1 LCCIGF
7 LPQVGHDDATA
18 ATAPGQKS
26 APAAAVL
33 GEGRAVQ
40 FGAQIP
46 MITELGESRPSL
58 FIVVRYNLFPECG
71 RVRSFIGPICRL
83 ILCKAVVTRVK
94 SITAPTHTGPTGSD
108 GNVFYS
114 TGTLTLTL
122 TGLTLTITLTAQDIT
137 TGAGGTVGVIVI
149 VTCTT
154 TIQLRFDC
162 SSTTRR
168 ATSRP
173 GCRTAV

>member
-108 GNVFYS
+108 GNVLYS

-122 TGLTLTITLTAQDIT
+122 TGLTLAHHNPITAQDIT
-137 TGAGGTVGVIVI
+137 TGAGG
-149 VTCTT
+149 
-154 TIQLRFDC
+154 
-162 SSTTRR
+162 SY
-168 ATSRP
+168 
-173 GCRTAV
+173 RTHRCYMYNHDSA